1 MYNRKDDSRQSTTT
15 NSTEPCCGV
24 CVAAGRPNT
33 RHLECNCFW
42 KFPELRRNRRDNRR
56 DTKSAQS
63 NSNQKMRDIKQAEMD
78 IQSAQA
84 KLVALTSNNYNTSS
98 SPADSDHN
106 AWFVSRVS
114 AVVKTKSFN
123 STDSIDFNLD
133 TGTTDH
139 CIMSQEAHKLTNVN
153 VNHIEDFVQ
162 ADDTKVQSKGAGYL
176 SQLGND
182 LVHIQDFGDNLLAP
196 KKLFD
201 KGIATI
207 ISPKHG
213 IILARDDQIEVKV
226 KQALAY
232 GSVVA
237 NQFRVSL
244 STVHP
249 TVNLVS
255 SLFEREP
262 APTPAMSKGLSR
274 EDGIKLAFARS
285 GYQNPSRLITAV
297 KQNLVTGLN
306 LPTDINSED
315 FHFIG
320 NHNGYQIAKA
330 RAKQHRKRK
339 GGRNKPT
346 SPFEKI
352 YFDLAVPN
360 INSYRKDTCAIV
372 IVCAFSGWKV
382 FIPLKHRSEV
392 AEKLRDWHQQ
402 WVILNNF
409 HINIV

>member
-1 MYNRKDDSRQSTTT
+1 
-15 NSTEPCCGV
+15 
-24 CVAAGRPNT
+24 
-33 RHLECNCFW
+33 
-42 KFPELRRNRRDNRR
+42 
-56 DTKSAQS
+56 
-63 NSNQKMRDIKQAEMD
+63 
-78 IQSAQA
+78 
-84 KLVALTSNNYNTSS
+84 
-98 SPADSDHN
+98 
-106 AWFVSRVS
+106 
-114 AVVKTKSFN
+114 
-123 STDSIDFNLD
+123 
-133 TGTTDH
+133 
-139 CIMSQEAHKLTNVN
+139 MSQEAHKLTNVN
-153 VNHIEDFVQ
+153 VNHIEDFVL

-201 KGIATI
+201 KGIAT
-207 ISPKHG
+207 

-402 WVILNNF
+402 WVIPNNF
-409 HINIV
+409 HINIVRCDNAPEHKSWKFNDFLNEVTAHVEYTNPYNSASNGVAERAIQTISATGRALRITAGLPIEAWAEADKTATFLENRLPSRHNHKLMSPYEVITGTRPDLSYLRPFGCKSYVYDPTAPGAVKDRA